1 MGVTRRELLGGL
13 GAMSVTLRPL
23 SAIADNLRKVPIG
36 LSSMTFAPAP
46 ARLADKMGIFAKH
59 GLAPNFVVLDS
70 GNAATAALLSGSLQV
85 IVGGPG
91 EHVAAAARGQ
101 DIVAIA
107 NVYQGLGGSLI
118 LSKAAVEKTGV
129 APDAP
134 VAERLRALN
143 GLLIGSSSATSSYT
157 VAVKAAAESAG
168 AAVRFTYMAQ
178 TVTPGAMEKGAI
190 DGFMASAPVWS
201 VPVISGNGLLWL
213 SGPGGD
219 FPAEY
224 APASSTSVQMLRPTA
239 EKDPALVKAFRNTFA
254 DFVAAV
260 KDRPEEVKAAVAA
273 LYPDLTSETVD
284 VLFQKEAIAWAARPL
299 TVDDMRHEIAFVKT
313 AGANLPGVDKLDPA
327 KLLFR

>member
-1 MGVTRRELLGGL
+1 MLITRRGMLGGL
-13 GAMSVTLRPL
+13 GVLTVTLPPL
-23 SAIADNLRKVPIG
+23 SAIADNLRKVSIG

-46 ARLADKMGIFAKH
+46 ARVADKMGIFAKH
-59 GLAPNFVVLDS
+59 GFAPSFVVLDS

-118 LSKAAVEKTGV
+118 LSKVAAEKIGV

-134 VAERLRALN
+134 IVQRLRALD

-157 VAVKAAAESAG
+157 VAVKSAADSAG
-168 AAVRFTYMAQ
+168 ASVRFTYMAQ

-224 APASSTSVQMLRPTA
+224 APASSTSIQMMRPTA
-239 EKDPALVKAFRNTFA
+239 EKDPTLVKAFRDTFA
-254 DFVAAV
+254 EFVTIL
-260 KDRPEEVKAAVAA
+260 KERPDEVKAAVAA
-273 LYPDLTSETVD
+273 LYPDLSSETIE
-284 VLFQKEAIAWAARPL
+284 VLFQKEAIAWAAKPL

-313 AGANLPGVDKLDPA
+313 AGANLPGVDKNDPA